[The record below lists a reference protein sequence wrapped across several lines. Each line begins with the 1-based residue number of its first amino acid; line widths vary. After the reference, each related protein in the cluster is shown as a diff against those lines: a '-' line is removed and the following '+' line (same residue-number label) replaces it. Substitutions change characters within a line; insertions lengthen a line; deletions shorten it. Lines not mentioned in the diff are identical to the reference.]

1 MLQFLSFDDIMVFYY
16 INDDED
22 IVDGRKLIS
31 TKMEFLF
38 SMFY

>member
-1 MLQFLSFDDIMVFYY
+1 MVFYY

-22 IVDGRKLIS
+22 IVDGKKLIS

-38 SMFY
+38 SIFY